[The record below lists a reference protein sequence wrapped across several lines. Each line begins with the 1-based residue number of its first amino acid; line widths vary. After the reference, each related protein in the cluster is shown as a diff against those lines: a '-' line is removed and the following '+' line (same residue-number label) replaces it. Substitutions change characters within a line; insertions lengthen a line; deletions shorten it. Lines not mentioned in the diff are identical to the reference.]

1 MADPV
6 VEQRVSALSDVSVS
20 DIAQRY
26 KMQEE
31 LGSGAQATVY
41 RATHKKT
48 NAKVRLPARVKTLW
62 VSARCATGCC
72 ESPREQGARR

>member
-41 RATHKKT
+41 RATHK
-48 NAKVRLPARVKTLW
+48 N
-62 VSARCATGCC
+62 
-72 ESPREQGARR
+72 RRMHRMAPGGRHR

>member
-48 NAKVRLPARVKTLW
+48 NAKVRRAPCARQPFV
-62 VSARCATGCC
+62 C
-72 ESPREQGARR
+72 ERAPLRRSL